1 MLKFVGKK
9 GSAGFKLEQGM
20 FLVYIDNNGAGKVF
34 HVAFVDSPTLPSGQ
48 AIGLRI
54 GLRYVLSSLA
64 TGERWTE
71 PMSLEKLEASLDKNR
86 WRVLGDVELREI

>member
-9 GSAGFKLEQGM
+9 DSAGFKLESGM
-20 FLVYIDNNGAGKVF
+20 FLVYIDNNGEEEVY

>member
-20 FLVYIDNNGAGKVF
+20 FLLYIDNNGVGIVF
-34 HVAFVDSPTLPSGQ
+34 HVAFVDIPTLPSGQ
-48 AIGLRI
+48 AI

>member
-1 MLKFVGKK
+1 MLKFVAKK

-20 FLVYIDNNGAGKVF
+20 FLVYIDNNGAGEVY
-34 HVAFVDSPTLPSGQ
+34 HVAFVDTPTLPSGQ